1 MNVVCLDL
9 EGVLVPEIWID
20 FAKAAGI
27 PELERTT
34 RDEPDYDKLMAYR
47 LDILRQHGLGLTEIQ
62 KVIATIDP
70 MPGARAF
77 LDELRELTQVI
88 IISDTFSQFAKPL
101 MEKLGWPTIFCNE
114 LVVDESTGE
123 ITGWQ
128 MRCPET
134 KLTTV
139 RALHDA
145 GFDTIASGDS
155 YNDVGMILDSKAGF
169 FFRTTDALRAEHPDV
184 PAYTEYAELLE
195 AIKAAL

>member
-1 MNVVCLDL
+1 
-9 EGVLVPEIWID
+9 
-20 FAKAAGI
+20 
-27 PELERTT
+27 
-34 RDEPDYDKLMAYR
+34 
-47 LDILRQHGLGLTEIQ
+47 
-62 KVIATIDP
+62 
-70 MPGARAF
+70 
-77 LDELRELTQVI
+77 
-88 IISDTFSQFAKPL
+88 
-101 MEKLGWPTIFCNE
+101 
-114 LVVDESTGE
+114 
-123 ITGWQ
+123 
-128 MRCPET
+128 MRCEQT

>member
-34 RDEPDYDKLMAYR
+34 RDEPDYDTLMANR

-114 LVVDESTGE
+114 LVVDEATGE